1 LESAVELKGL
11 SAIVTGGAVRIGRA
25 IALRLADEG
34 VNVCIHYG
42 RSAREAEEVVAEVA
56 RRGVRGTAV
65 SADLSIPTAAA
76 PRVVDHAARTFGRVD
91 VLVNSAAIF
100 EGQTL
105 ADLEE
110 PAWDRHFAINLK
122 SPAFLCREFAA
133 RLPEDC
139 RGHIV
144 SIADWRGTRPRPGHL
159 SYTLT
164 KSGIVALTR
173 VLALELAPRIQVN
186 AIAPGAIL
194 PPPGRDDAYLQR
206 LAEHIPLRRTGGPDD
221 VADALVFL
229 LRSDFI
235 TGEVVHVTG
244 GEEL

>member
-1 LESAVELKGL
+1 MELKGL

-25 IALRLADEG
+25 LALRLADEG
-34 VNVCIHYG
+34 VNVCVHYG
-42 RSAREAEEVVAEVA
+42 HSAREAEEVVADVG

-65 SADLSIPTAAA
+65 SADLTMPAAAA
-76 PRVVDHAARTFGRVD
+76 PRVVDHAVRTFGRVD

-100 EGQTL
+100 EGQML
-105 ADLEE
+105 GDLEDA
-110 PAWDRHFAINLK
+110 PWDRHFAINLK

-133 RLPEDC
+133 RLPQDR

-144 SIADWRGTRPRPGHL
+144 NVADWRALRPRPGHL

-164 KSGIVALTR
+164 KSGIVALTK

-194 PPPGRDDAYLQR
+194 PPPGRDDAYLER
-206 LAEHIPLRRTGGPDD
+206 LAEDVPLRRRGGPDD

-235 TGEVVHVTG
+235 TGEVLHVTG
-244 GEEL
+244 GEPL